1 MKRSEILMRDK
12 ELFNQDVEKYI
23 ANCESI
29 KNRVNN
35 INKNEIGES
44 EDTLLTNSI
53 YASNNRLGTKLENTI
68 KKVMAERES
77 LNAKIDQEIKIDL
90 EQERQEL
97 LKLKE
102 KEETEV

>member
-12 ELFNQDVEKYI
+12 ELFNQEVEKYI

-77 LNAKIDQEIKIDL
+77 LNAKIDQEIKIAL

>member
-68 KKVMAERES
+68 KKVMAEREN
-77 LNAKIDQEIKIDL
+77 LNAKIDQEIKIAL

>member
-1 MKRSEILMRDK
+1 MKRSEILMRYK

-77 LNAKIDQEIKIDL
+77 LNAKIDQEIQIAL

>member
-68 KKVMAERES
+68 KKVM
-77 LNAKIDQEIKIDL
+77 
-90 EQERQEL
+90 
-97 LKLKE
+97 
-102 KEETEV
+102 VY

>member
-77 LNAKIDQEIKIDL
+77 LNAKIDQEIKIAL

-102 KEETEV
+102 KEETEE

>member
-77 LNAKIDQEIKIDL
+77 LNAKIDQEIQIAL

>member
-53 YASNNRLGTKLENTI
+53 YASNNRLDTKLENTI

-77 LNAKIDQEIKIDL
+77 LNAKIDQEIKIAL

>member
-77 LNAKIDQEIKIDL
+77 LNAKIDQEIKIAL

>member
-53 YASNNRLGTKLENTI
+53 YASNNRLGTKLEDTI

-77 LNAKIDQEIKIDL
+77 LNAKIDQEIKIAL

>member
-53 YASNNRLGTKLENTI
+53 YAPNNRLGTKLENTI

-77 LNAKIDQEIKIDL
+77 LNAKIDQEIKIAL

>member
-77 LNAKIDQEIKIDL
+77 LNAKIDQEIKIAL

-102 KEETEV
+102 KEEIEV

>member
-29 KNRVNN
+29 KNRVNS

-77 LNAKIDQEIKIDL
+77 LNAKIDQEIKIAL